1 VEVQQHYYL
10 LSYLSSFSAVE
21 KLSGKSKCW
30 CGNCCH
36 LQDAKKKLKV
46 KSAPQVLTCQLK
58 GFKYTVHEGEM
69 EGFKK
74 LFYHVAFPMEYIL
87 LINNCGDGEAD
98 DFLYSSF
105 DVVVHVGCTVNDG
118 NYISIVKRGDQW
130 LMFYDEKVENIT
142 ATASKQLV
150 EDPCGRERVKVEAK
164 LPATPPKIS
173 CDLAPKT

>member
-30 CGNCCH
+30 CDNCCH

-87 LINNCGDGEAD
+87 PINNCGDGEAD

-105 DVVVHVGCTVNDG
+105 DVVVHVGCMWDARLSLFEIASFHFSVVTSNLF
-118 NYISIVKRGDQW
+118 SI
-130 LMFYDEKVENIT
+130 
-142 ATASKQLV
+142 
-150 EDPCGRERVKVEAK
+150 
-164 LPATPPKIS
+164 
-173 CDLAPKT
+173 KTFVIRSLLYSRLK